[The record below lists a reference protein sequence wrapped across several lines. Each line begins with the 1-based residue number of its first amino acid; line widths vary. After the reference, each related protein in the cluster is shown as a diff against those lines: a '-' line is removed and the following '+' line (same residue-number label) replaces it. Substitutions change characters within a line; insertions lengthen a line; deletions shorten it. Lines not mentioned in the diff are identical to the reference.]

1 MTPVGSG
8 RCVCD
13 GVRYRLSVRPIFTH
27 VCHCLTCQKTSGN
40 AFSMTTIIMRE
51 DLAVTHGEMTALM
64 PGSSST
70 VYGCATCRT
79 KIYTERT
86 RFPVTYA
93 LKPGTLD
100 DTTLATPQAHIWVKR
115 KQAWLTLPPDV
126 PCFDENY
133 DAELTWPAESLARVV
148 AAMARPKKYGEKF

>member
-8 RCVCD
+8 RCVCE
-13 GVRYRLSVRPIFTH
+13 GVRYRLDAPPLFTH
-27 VCHCLTCQKTSGN
+27 VCHCLSCQKSSGY

-51 DLAVTHGEMTALM
+51 DLAITYGEITALIPG
-64 PGSSST
+64 PGST
-70 VYGCATCRT
+70 AYGCATCRT
-79 KIYTERT
+79 RIYVESA

-100 DTTLATPQAHIWVKR
+100 DTSLATPQAHIWVKR
-115 KQAWLTLPPDV
+115 KQSWLTLSPDV

-133 DAELTWPAESLARVV
+133 DAAVTWPAASVARVV
-148 AAMARPKKYGEKF
+148 AAMARQR